1 MNEEKFCP
9 FCGKQVSEDF
19 KICPYCGKNIYA
31 YIDNDYNDNNSV
43 FSQDN
48 WLICLMLIIFLGLIG
63 AHKFYAGRIL
73 SAIIL
78 LIFSITIIGLI
89 VSILIWIIDLIKLLS
104 GNFRDAKG
112 RYIKIKI

>member
-1 MNEEKFCP
+1 MYKVCKSCGKPIEDDFKFCP
-9 FCGKQVSEDF
+9 YCKIIIHNKIVAHNKLVSE
-19 KICPYCGKNIYA
+19 K
-31 YIDNDYNDNNSV
+31 S
-43 FSQDN
+43 
-48 WLICLMLIIFLGLIG
+48 WLVCFLLLIFLGLIG

>member
-1 MNEEKFCP
+1 MYKVCKS
-9 FCGKQVSEDF
+9 CGKPIEDGF
-19 KICPYCGKNIYA
+19 KYCPYCKIIIHNKIVA
-31 YIDNDYNDNNSV
+31 HNKLVSEK
-43 FSQDN
+43 S
-48 WLICLMLIIFLGLIG
+48 WLVCFLLLIFLGLIG

>member
-48 WLICLMLIIFLGLIG
+48 WLICLMLIIFLGVIG
-63 AHKFYAGRIL
+63 GHKFYVGRIKDG
-73 SAIIL
+73 IIM
-78 LIFSITIIGLI
+78 LILTITVIGFPISFIIWL
-89 VSILIWIIDLIKLLS
+89 IDLIKLLS
-104 GNFRDAKG
+104 GNFIDSEGK
-112 RYIKIKI
+112 YLKKI